1 VNEFRMIST
10 SGLLGYGFPEAS
22 LKAGLTRDPH
32 LIGVDGGSTDPG
44 PYYLGSGKPVNSR
57 IAMKRDIS
65 LMLAAAMSARIPLV
79 ISSCGGAGGEPHL
92 QLVVDI
98 VRELAREHGHHFKMA
113 VIHAEQPADKVVG
126 LHKQGAVRPLRN
138 APDIDEATIRRAS
151 RIVGMMGAEP
161 YMRAL
166 DDGAQ
171 VILGGRTSDPA
182 PWAAAAIRA
191 GMPPAPSW
199 YAGKMLE
206 CGATPSI
213 PKGHD
218 CLIVGV
224 RSDGIV
230 AEPLNPIRRCTPLSI
245 ANHSLHEN
253 ASPCIHVEPGGILDT
268 TDCTFEALS
277 DRSVLVSGMRWEPQP
292 YTVKLEGTELVGYRA
307 ITVCGTRDPMLI
319 GRFDSFIEQ
328 VRQAVADKVGGF
340 GLRTDQY
347 RLVFRI
353 YGKDGVMGTGEPV
366 KDAHAHELGIVVEAL
381 ADTQEIANAVLAF
394 ARVSLLHTD
403 FPGRL
408 CREGNMAFPFSPS
421 DVELQPLYRFSIF
434 HTVELADPLSI
445 FPIEYETM

>member
-1 VNEFRMIST
+1 MIST

-22 LKAGLTRDPH
+22 LKAGLARDPH

-57 IAMKRDIS
+57 LAMKRDIS
-65 LMLAAAMSARIPLV
+65 LMLSAAMAARVPLV

-113 VIHAEQPADKVVG
+113 VIHAEQPGDRVAG
-126 LHKQGAVRPLRN
+126 MLKQGALRPLRN
-138 APDIDEATIRRAS
+138 SPDIDETVVRRAS

-166 DDGAQ
+166 DEGAQ

-182 PWAAAAIRA
+182 PWAAAATRA
-191 GMPPAPSW
+191 GMPAAPSW

-224 RSDGIV
+224 RRDGII

-253 ASPCIHVEPGGILDT
+253 SSPCIHIEPGGILDT

-277 DRSVLVSGMRWEPQP
+277 DRSVLVSGMRWQPQP

-307 ITVCGTRDPMLI
+307 MTICGTRDPMLI
-319 GRFDSFIEQ
+319 GRFDSFIDS
-328 VRQAVADKVGGF
+328 VRQAVADKVGAL
-340 GLRTDQY
+340 GLRPEQY
-347 RLVFRI
+347 RLAFRV
-353 YGKDGVMGTGEPV
+353 YGKDGVMGASEPM
-366 KDAHAHELGIVVEAL
+366 KEIRSHELGILVEAL
-381 ADTQEIANAVLAF
+381 ADTQDIANAVLAI

-434 HTVELADPLSI
+434 HTVEIADPLSL
-445 FPIEYETM
+445 FPIEYENV